1 MTATVLVNGQPFDG
15 ITDIQFNG
23 LRYPGLAQIV
33 EMPALGKHP
42 PRLERERFS
51 GGVNLSAQER
61 NRKRMEEARVF
72 YTFEGKILMAPW
84 LAKQFWE
91 ECAK

>member
-1 MTATVLVNGQPFDG
+1 MTTTFLINGEPFDG

-23 LRYPGLAQIV
+23 ARYPGHTKIV
-33 EMPALGKHP
+33 EIPELGKYP

-51 GGVNLSAQER
+51 GGVNLSAQAR
-61 NRKRMEEARVF
+61 NRRRMEEARVF

-84 LAKQFWE
+84 LAKQFRE
-91 ECAK
+91 ALR